1 MTRRNGFCQLST
13 ADEPKM
19 PRGLSGSLPGGAG
32 GLMAFRAPPHR
43 LKAYRIPMT
52 PAMERLRDI
61 RKGLWASAVKS
72 RKCHYLRDG
81 CDASKSKRTSTSL
94 GQTSRRQPNTAP
106 WPGTRV
112 KFEAPGPSD
121 PLPIK
126 SKGKLPRC
134 VPRSEVASK
143 ENNECR
149 KRYS

>member
-1 MTRRNGFCQLST
+1 MTRRNGSVSCL
-13 ADEPKM
+13 
-19 PRGLSGSLPGGAG
+19 PRTNAKCPEDYYLGAFLVG
-32 GLMAFRAPPHR
+32 MGATWRSPPHR
-43 LKAYRIPMT
+43 LNAYRIPMT

-72 RKCHYLRDG
+72 RKCRYLRDG